1 MIYLPGPDYHW
12 LIGASYFKGDPMKT
26 NTILVILFG
35 GILYLAGCNSNQTD
49 PFEGN
54 WDLVSRTVKLGEQ
67 VVGSMVKDRDN
78 FGMKM
83 IHDGYWMF
91 TGQETNDDGTYQY
104 YGYSTYTF
112 KGNILTEHIIYQSV
126 PDNIGELFPWE
137 TTVEGDKLIL
147 KGPVNI
153 DSPLE
158 VTETYMRK

>member
-1 MIYLPGPDYHW
+1 
-12 LIGASYFKGDPMKT
+12 MKT
-26 NTILVILFG
+26 NTILVVVFA
-35 GILYLAGCNSNQTD
+35 GIFCLAGCNSGRTQ

-54 WDLVSRTVKLGEQ
+54 WDLVSRTVKVEEQ
-67 VVGSMVKDRDN
+67 VVGSMVKDKDS

-91 TGQETNDDGTYQY
+91 TGQQTNDNGTYQY
-104 YGYSTYTF
+104 YGYSTYTL
-112 KGNILTEHIIYQSV
+112 KKNILTEHILYHSV
-126 PDNIGELFPWE
+126 PDNIGQLFFWE

-147 KGPVNI
+147 KGPVGI

>member
-1 MIYLPGPDYHW
+1 MRSNNDTNKEKAFYI
-12 LIGASYFKGDPMKT
+12 IIFASALA
-26 NTILVILFG
+26 LVAFQSATAEESAEL
-35 GILYLAGCNSNQTD
+35 NQAQETS
-49 PFEGN
+49 FEGN
-54 WDLVSRTVKLGEQ
+54 WDLVSRTVKLEEQ
-67 VVGSMVKDRDN
+67 VVGNMVKDKDN

-112 KGNILTEHIIYQSV
+112 KGNTLTEHIIYHSV
-126 PDNIGELFPWE
+126 PDNIGGLFFWE
-137 TTVEGDKLIL
+137 TTVEGDRLIL

-158 VTETYMRK
+158 ITETYLRK